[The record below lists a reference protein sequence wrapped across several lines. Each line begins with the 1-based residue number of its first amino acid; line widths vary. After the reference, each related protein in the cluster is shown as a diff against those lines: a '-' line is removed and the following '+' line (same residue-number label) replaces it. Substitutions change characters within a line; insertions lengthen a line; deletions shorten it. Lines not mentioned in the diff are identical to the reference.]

1 MKFRLTTTVEYKD
14 DDLKALRHLA
24 KEFECT
30 PKEWLEIHVLRE
42 GEECARLEIWD
53 AVQFLFE
60 QEEYDE

>member
-42 GEECARLEIWD
+42 GEESARLIIGD
-53 AVQFLFE
+53 AVEYLFE

>member
-42 GEECARLEIWD
+42 GEESARLTIGD
-53 AVQFLFE
+53 AVEYLFE